1 MLTGFAIHL
10 QSKGLAQNT
19 VRLTLSR
26 AEKILDECSPLNLE
40 TFEQFIVKL
49 FETVSASAVNK
60 YIQAIKL
67 YGKFKK
73 LEWTEEL
80 RQVKEQSQPR
90 VLLSDTEIE
99 QIIHCKPIPD
109 RLSVFWATIAFT
121 GARPTEIATLKRSDV
136 DLSNK
141 LIYITAT
148 KTKTTRTIPISDI
161 LQPILEEYLPTV
173 PNELLFYV
181 KGKPDKAMYSDQL
194 RADFRERLKTCGI
207 RKKVTPYSLRHSFIT
222 RILDNEANL
231 FAVQGIVGHKK
242 ANTTQE
248 YYKGSIKA
256 MRKAA
261 RRDPMNHTVLTPEQL
276 LKQSI
281 EELEKSG
288 IFDNPSITYQ
298 ISKTKIVIE
307 ISPQKCHSEKDEA
320 SLSKVSLAL
329 G

>member
-1 MLTGFAIHL
+1 MTGFDIHL
-10 QSKGLAQNT
+10 RSKGLAPNT

-26 AEKILDECSPLNLE
+26 VEKILSECSPLNLE

-49 FETVSASAVNK
+49 FETVSESAVNK
-60 YIQAIKL
+60 YIQALKL
-67 YGKFKK
+67 YGKYKR
-73 LEWTEEL
+73 LNWTEDI
-80 RQVKEQSQPR
+80 RQVKEQSKPR
-90 VLLSDTEIE
+90 VLLSDSEIE
-99 QIIHCKPIPD
+99 QIINTKPPPD

-121 GARPTEIATLKRSDV
+121 GARPTEIATLTRSDI
-136 DLSNK
+136 DLESK

-161 LQPILEEYLPTV
+161 LQPILEDYLPTV
-173 PNELLFYV
+173 PKDLLFYV
-181 KGKPDKAMYSDQL
+181 KGKPDKPMYSDQL
-194 RADFRERLKTCGI
+194 RANFKERLKICCI

-248 YYKGSIKA
+248 YYKGSLKA

-261 RRDPMNHTVLTPEQL
+261 SRDPMNQSVLTPQQAL
-276 LKQSI
+276 QRVA
-281 EELEKSG
+281 EELQKSG
-288 IFDNPSITYQ
+288 IFENEGITYQ
-298 ISKTKIVIE
+298 LSKNKIVIE
-307 ISPQKCHSEKDEA
+307 IEPKRCNSENNEY
-320 SLSKVSLAL
+320 SLAKVRTSL